1 MGRPL
6 GAVGWSASGWVDRP
20 ASSTDR
26 SRPQAGLHL
35 TPRPDLSFVSSLD
48 FEQAKQLIKDR
59 SPIVEIVRER
69 VPSLRQAGRLWEA
82 CCPFHQE
89 KSPSFKVDVNRG
101 TWHCF
106 GACSTGGDVIEFIK
120 RHDNVEFVDALRI
133 LGERCGVPLPEK
145 RGAAQAKA
153 ELEPRF
159 ELLKRVEDF
168 YRQHLR
174 RPEGARALEYLR
186 GRGLSDATIEAFGLG
201 YSPASGTELVNV
213 VTRKGLDVERLLELG
228 LARSNERGAYDF
240 FRGRVMFPVRDEK
253 GRTLGFGARR
263 LTDDDPSSPK
273 YINTPETPVFH
284 KGRVFYAFD
293 QALAHVRRAQHLIL
307 VEGYTDV
314 LASHQADLRTVVA
327 VLGTATTED
336 HAALVR
342 RSGARRI
349 SLMFDGDEAGRKATV
364 RALSGL
370 LPLDIP
376 IDVVRIPGDEDP
388 CDVLVRPAGRA
399 LIEQQLASAT
409 PWFEF
414 LLAWVRSESGDGRYT
429 ATDTVLSLVGKLP
442 RPIARDDHMAA
453 LAKALEVPVDSVR
466 AQAESLPERRAER
479 LRQRREAELRERR
492 AAEGAGREEGDGEGR
507 SDAAR
512 TDERA
517 PAAALPLDPLSRR
530 LHQSLRG
537 IAGAALVEPE
547 LAARARDY
555 AAWSQEPALRRI
567 LEVLGELHER
577 TLGTFALADVFDALG
592 DDPAREHV
600 SSLVAHASFAE
611 SAHSLYQQEAHT
623 VQQVALRMHRDA
635 LLREVRAGVEI
646 SPEQLRQ
653 QEDLLRQSFNRG
665 THV

>member
-1 MGRPL
+1 M
-6 GAVGWSASGWVDRP
+6 
-20 ASSTDR
+20 SSI
-26 SRPQAGLHL
+26 
-35 TPRPDLSFVSSLD
+35 D

-69 VPSLRQAGRLWEA
+69 VPALRQAGRLWEA

-89 KSPSFKVDVNRG
+89 KSPSFKVDPNRG

-106 GACSTGGDVIEFIK
+106 GACSTGGDAIEFIK
-120 RHDNVEFVDALRI
+120 RHDNVEFVEALKI
-133 LGERCGVPLPEK
+133 LGERCGVALPEK

-153 ELEPRF
+153 ELEPRY
-159 ELLKRVEDF
+159 ELLKRAEDF
-168 YRQHLR
+168 YRQQLR

-186 GRGLSDATIEAFGLG
+186 GRGLSDATIEAFGIG
-201 YSPASGTELVNV
+201 YSPASGGELVRAV
-213 VTRKGLDVERLLELG
+213 ERSGVAVERLLELG
-228 LARSNERGAYDF
+228 LARSNERGTYDF

-284 KGRVFYAFD
+284 KGRVFYALD

-314 LASHQADLRTVVA
+314 MASHQADLRTVVA

-349 SLMFDGDEAGRKATV
+349 SLAFDGDEAGRKATV
-364 RALSGL
+364 RALAGL
-370 LPLDIP
+370 LPLDVP

-388 CDVLVRPAGRA
+388 CDVLVRPGGRA
-399 LIEQQLASAT
+399 VIENQLANAT

-414 LLAWVRSESGDGRYT
+414 LLAWVRAEAGDARYT
-429 ATDTVLSLVGKLP
+429 ATDTVLALVGKLP

-453 LAKALEVPVDSVR
+453 LAKALEVPVESVR
-466 AQAESLPERRAER
+466 AQYESLPERRAER
-479 LRQRREAELRERR
+479 LRVRRELEQRQRREAE
-492 AAEGAGREEGDGEGR
+492 AASGDDGSRDHEGAFGT
-507 SDAAR
+507 SPAS
-512 TDERA
+512 ERA
-517 PAAALPLDPLSRR
+517 PLAAVPADPLARR
-530 LHQSLRG
+530 LTQSLRG

-555 AAWSQEPALRRI
+555 AAWAHEPPLRRI

-592 DDPAREHV
+592 DDPARELI

-611 SAHSLYQQEAHT
+611 SARSLYEQEAHT

-635 LLREVRAGVEI
+635 LLREVRAGVQV
-646 SPEQLRQ
+646 SPETLRQ

>member
-1 MGRPL
+1 M
-6 GAVGWSASGWVDRP
+6 
-20 ASSTDR
+20 
-26 SRPQAGLHL
+26 
-35 TPRPDLSFVSSLD
+35 SSLD

-59 SPIVEIVRER
+59 SPIAEIVRER
-69 VPSLRQAGRLWEA
+69 IPMLRQAGRLWEA

-89 KSPSFKVDVNRG
+89 KSPSFKVDPNRG

-120 RHDNVEFVDALRI
+120 RHDNVDFVEALKI
-133 LGERCGVPLPEK
+133 LGERCGVPLPEN

-153 ELEPRF
+153 QLEPRF
-159 ELLKRVEDF
+159 ELLKRAEDF
-168 YRQHLR
+168 YRQQLR

-186 GRGLSDATIEAFGLG
+186 GRGLSDATIEAFGIG
-201 YSPASGTELVNV
+201 YSPANGGELVRAV
-213 VTRKGLDVERLLELG
+213 ERSGVAVERLVELG
-228 LARSNERGAYDF
+228 LARTNERGTYDF

-263 LTDDDPSSPK
+263 LSDDDPASPK

-284 KGRVFYAFD
+284 KGRVFYALD

-314 LASHQADLRTVVA
+314 MASHQADLRTVVA

-349 SLMFDGDEAGRKATV
+349 SLVFDGDEAGRKATV
-364 RALSGL
+364 RALAGL
-370 LPLDIP
+370 LPLDVP

-388 CDVLVRPAGRA
+388 CDVLVRPGGRA
-399 LIEQQLASAT
+399 VLERELGNAT

-414 LLAWVRSESGDGRYT
+414 LLVWVRSEAGDARYT
-429 ATDTVLSLVGKLP
+429 ATDTVLALIGRLP
-442 RPIARDDHMAA
+442 RPIARDDHMTA
-453 LAKALEVPVDSVR
+453 LAKALEVPVESVR
-466 AQAESLPERRAER
+466 DQYESLPERRAER
-479 LRQRREAELRERR
+479 KRREVEARQRRDVGARDDEPSSEAPVANEH
-492 AAEGAGREEGDGEGR
+492 
-507 SDAAR
+507 
-512 TDERA
+512 A
-517 PAAALPLDPLSRR
+517 PAAPLSTSPQMRR

-537 IAGAALVEPE
+537 IASAALLEPQ
-547 LAARARDY
+547 LAAGAREY
-555 AAWSQEPALRRI
+555 AAWAKDPTLCRI
-567 LEVLGELHER
+567 LEVLGDLHER

-592 DDPAREHV
+592 DDPAREHI
-600 SSLVAHASFAE
+600 SSLVNHASFAE
-611 SAHSLYQQEAHT
+611 SARALFEQEAHT
-623 VQQVALRMHRDA
+623 FQQIALRLHRDA
-635 LLREVRAGVEI
+635 LLRDVRAGVEI

-665 THV
+665 T